1 MATSIINVYL
11 LPLSVTV
18 SDLSNALKAPPVSKF
33 PSAGG
38 EGYTPDP
45 FIPSRWSN
53 NGTYWVT
60 QLNTNTNYWI
70 YFIEVAGYAPQQ
82 FTISGTSDV
91 YLTLST
97 WAVGTRLYAWTKP
110 NASNYLGTICFTL
123 SSLPTIGDMVLNSTY
138 NISANAVDSPIS
150 SSSIRVANW
159 NGDILNLGEYSRDS
173 TLDVVWDGTEFV
185 AASEF
190 DKPEV
195 LYAWTD
201 PNPSGETLY
210 AWGPTSDGSTFSKTG
225 RYYTKTLTP
234 TTSDKLYDENGNEL
248 TITIIRDYGSYTGYP
263 ELIGINDNSPTTK

>member
-18 SDLSNALKAPPVSKF
+18 SDLSNALKAPPVSEF

-159 NGDILNLGEYSRDS
+159 NGDILDLGEYSRDS
-173 TLDVVWDGTEFV
+173 TLDVIWDGTEFV
-185 AASEF
+185 AASEV

-201 PNPSGETLY
+201 SSSSSNAKTLY
-210 AWGPTSDGSTFSKTG
+210 AWYNDFDGPGAPSDTDRVIYTTTPNPTINST
-225 RYYTKTLTP
+225 
-234 TTSDKLYDENGNEL
+234 LYDSNMNIITLGDGISSASDSA
-248 TITIIRDYGSYTGYP
+248 ITIQYLPSD
-263 ELIGINDNSPTTK
+263 D